1 MASQELF
8 APHLVLG
15 EQAFIVQTSF
25 KCHKSGQG
33 TDRSINANTS
43 SLSRSYVTG
52 CTAVV
57 PYSVL
62 AINNESQEKCRSVFL
77 IHTHK
82 HTSMHFCVV
91 IYEAYTC
98 ATLLFRKM
106 QNYRIQQ
113 GKSQPEKQL
122 WEAGT
127 HHYRSHTLS

>member
-8 APHLVLG
+8 APDLVLG

-57 PYSVL
+57 PYSAL
-62 AINNESQEKCRSVFL
+62 AINNESQEECRSVFL

-98 ATLLFRKM
+98 ATLCYLEKCRTIESSRGRASQK
-106 QNYRIQQ
+106 NSCGKQ
-113 GKSQPEKQL
+113 GPTTTEV
-122 WEAGT
+122 T
-127 HHYRSHTLS
+127 H